1 MQNRLSKSERDAV
14 LKRYKNDEPLFKLMK
29 LVGRK
34 YERELKVFRFS
45 VEELFLEVMT
55 IVDDAKE
62 SASDAREEYA
72 DLWNTL
78 HCQYRDLCVGNADEE
93 EFSIAVAEVVSI
105 ATILLS
111 MCKEKG
117 LTHLSLLFI
126 NQMNDYRENAYE
138 QMLQEVM
145 PVVYD
150 IGEEK
155 LKTRIRE
162 YMESEEWISD
172 DILDMLKDLPTEPLR
187 TSERQEEEPA
197 STNDQLTNRQL
208 ALLFTHILDGGHTS
222 DVVNVKALSK
232 LMSCV
237 SGRSSG
243 SIRQTLMKMKE
254 IDYKDS
260 LVHQDLERIEA
271 LVRPISPKIA
281 DFIKNSKE

>member
-34 YERELKVFRFS
+34 YERELKVFRFA

-62 SASDAREEYA
+62 SVSEAREEYA

-78 HCQYRDLCVGNADEE
+78 HCQYRDLCVGNADED
-93 EFSIAVAEVVSI
+93 EFSVAVAEVMSI

-117 LTHLSLLFI
+117 HTHLSLLFI
-126 NQMNDYRENAYE
+126 NQMNAYRANAYE

-145 PVVYD
+145 PVVYQ

-155 LKTRIRE
+155 LKERIRE

-172 DILDMLKDLPTEPLR
+172 DIQKMLMDLPDEPLR
-187 TSERQEEEPA
+187 ILEQEEPA

-208 ALLFTHILDGGHTS
+208 ALLFTHILDVGHTS

>member
-1 MQNRLSKSERDAV
+1 MQNRLSKSERDTV

-34 YERELKVFRFS
+34 YERELKVFRFA

-62 SASDAREEYA
+62 SVSEAREEYA

-78 HCQYRDLCVGNADEE
+78 HCQYRDLCVGNADED
-93 EFSIAVAEVVSI
+93 EFSVAVAEVMSI

-117 LTHLSLLFI
+117 HTHLSLLFI
-126 NQMNDYRENAYE
+126 NQMNAYRANAYE

-145 PVVYD
+145 PVVYQ

-155 LKTRIRE
+155 LKARIRE

-172 DILDMLKDLPTEPLR
+172 DIQKMLMDLPDEPLR
-187 TSERQEEEPA
+187 ILEQEEPT

-208 ALLFTHILDGGHTS
+208 ALLFTHILDVGHTS

-271 LVRPISPKIA
+271 LVRPISSKIA

>member
-34 YERELKVFRFS
+34 YERELKVFRFA

-78 HCQYRDLCVGNADEE
+78 HCQYRDLCVGHADEE
-93 EFSIAVAEVVSI
+93 EFSIAVAEVMSI

-117 LTHLSLLFI
+117 HTHLSLLFI
-126 NQMNDYRENAYE
+126 NQMNDYRANAYE

-172 DILDMLKDLPTEPLR
+172 DIQKVLMDLPDEPLR
-187 TSERQEEEPA
+187 ILEQEEPT

-208 ALLFTHILDGGHTS
+208 ALLFTHILDVGHTS
-222 DVVNVKALSK
+222 DVVNVNALSK
-232 LMSCV
+232 LITAV
-237 SGRSSG
+237 SGRTSG

-254 IDYKDS
+254 IDYGNS

-271 LVRPISPKIA
+271 LMRPISPKIA
-281 DFIKNSKE
+281 DLIKNSKE

>member
-1 MQNRLSKSERDAV
+1 MENRLSKSERDAV

-34 YERELKVFRFS
+34 YERELKVFRFA

-62 SASDAREEYA
+62 SVSEAREEYA

-78 HCQYRDLCVGNADEE
+78 HCQYRDLCVGNADED
-93 EFSIAVAEVVSI
+93 EFSVAVAEVMSI

-117 LTHLSLLFI
+117 HTHLSLLFI
-126 NQMNDYRENAYE
+126 NQMNAYRANAYE

-145 PVVYD
+145 PVVYQ

-155 LKTRIRE
+155 LKERIRE

-172 DILDMLKDLPTEPLR
+172 DIQKMLMDLPDEPLR
-187 TSERQEEEPA
+187 ILEQEEPA

-208 ALLFTHILDGGHTS
+208 ALLFTHLLDVGHTS
-222 DVVNVKALSK
+222 DVVNVYALSR
-232 LMSCV
+232 LITAV
-237 SGRSSG
+237 SGRTSG
-243 SIRQTLMKMKE
+243 SIRQTLIKMKE
-254 IDYKDS
+254 IDYGNS
-260 LVHQDLERIEA
+260 LVHQDLERIEG
-271 LVRPISPKIA
+271 LMRPISPKIA
-281 DFIKNSKE
+281 DLIKNSKE

>member
-34 YERELKVFRFS
+34 YERELKVFRFA

-62 SASDAREEYA
+62 SVSEAREEYA

-78 HCQYRDLCVGNADEE
+78 HCQYRDLCVGNADED
-93 EFSIAVAEVVSI
+93 EFSIAVAEVMSI

-117 LTHLSLLFI
+117 HTHLSLLFI
-126 NQMNDYRENAYE
+126 NQMNAYRANAYE

-172 DILDMLKDLPTEPLR
+172 DIQKMLMDLPDEPLR
-187 TSERQEEEPA
+187 QLEQEEPT

-208 ALLFTHILDGGHTS
+208 ALLFTHILDVGHTS

-254 IDYKDS
+254 IDYNDS

-271 LVRPISPKIA
+271 LVRPISSKIA

>member
-14 LKRYKNDEPLFKLMK
+14 LKRYKNNEPLFKLMK

-78 HCQYRDLCVGNADEE
+78 HCQYRDLCVGHADEE
-93 EFSIAVAEVVSI
+93 EFSIAVAEVMSI

-117 LTHLSLLFI
+117 HAHLSLLFI
-126 NQMNDYRENAYE
+126 NQMNDYRANAYE

-172 DILDMLKDLPTEPLR
+172 DILDMLKEVPTEPLR

-197 STNDQLTNRQL
+197 STNDQLSNRQL
-208 ALLFTHILDGGHTS
+208 ALLFTHILDVGHTS
-222 DVVNVKALSK
+222 DVVNVNALSK
-232 LMSCV
+232 LITAV
-237 SGRSSG
+237 SGRTSG

-254 IDYKDS
+254 IDYGNS

-271 LVRPISPKIA
+271 LMRPISPKIA
-281 DFIKNSKE
+281 DLIKNSKE

>member
-34 YERELKVFRFS
+34 YERELKVFRFA

-62 SASDAREEYA
+62 SVSEAREEYA

-78 HCQYRDLCVGNADEE
+78 HCQYRDLCVGNADED
-93 EFSIAVAEVVSI
+93 EFSIAVAEVMSI

-117 LTHLSLLFI
+117 HTHLSLLFI
-126 NQMNDYRENAYE
+126 NQMNAYRANAYE

-172 DILDMLKDLPTEPLR
+172 DIQKMLMDLPDEPLR
-187 TSERQEEEPA
+187 QLEQEEPT

-208 ALLFTHILDGGHTS
+208 ALLFTHILDVGHTS

-271 LVRPISPKIA
+271 LVRPISSKIA